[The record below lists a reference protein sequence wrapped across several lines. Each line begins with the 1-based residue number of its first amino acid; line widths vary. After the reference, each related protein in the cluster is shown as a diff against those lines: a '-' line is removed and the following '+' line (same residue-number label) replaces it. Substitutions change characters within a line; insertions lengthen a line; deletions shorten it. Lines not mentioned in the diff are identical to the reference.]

1 MNASSLVAF
10 AQQALMLSLAVA
22 LPVLA
27 IAAIVG
33 LIMAVIQA
41 ATQVQDPTLAHLP
54 RIVAVS
60 VALAVMGPWMGRQI
74 AAFAMRAF
82 AGW

>member
-1 MNASSLVAF
+1 
-10 AQQALMLSLAVA
+10 MLSLAVA

-27 IAAIVG
+27 IAAVVG
-33 LIMAVIQA
+33 LVMAVIQA

-54 RIVAVS
+54 RLVAVA

-74 AAFAMRAF
+74 AAFAVRAF
-82 AGW
+82 AAW